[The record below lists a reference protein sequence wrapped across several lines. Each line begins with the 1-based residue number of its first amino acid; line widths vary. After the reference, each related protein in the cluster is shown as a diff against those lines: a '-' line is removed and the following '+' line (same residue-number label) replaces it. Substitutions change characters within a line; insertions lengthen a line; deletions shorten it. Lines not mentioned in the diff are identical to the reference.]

1 MSQDTTQISRQ
12 LRILRVS
19 VRSCRAYK
27 RLGWMPWLGPANE
40 YILRSRAQVCWN
52 VRLIYDKALQAKRPT
67 RGVNSVLS
75 VTASPYV
82 GELDVKWTASDHFVQ
97 LTKKS
102 LPVLL
107 MGPFLSGQPAAK
119 AS

>member
-1 MSQDTTQISRQ
+1 M
-12 LRILRVS
+12 
-19 VRSCRAYK
+19 
-27 RLGWMPWLGPANE
+27 
-40 YILRSRAQVCWN
+40 
-52 VRLIYDKALQAKRPT
+52 RLIYDKALQAKRPT

-82 GELDVKWTASDHFVQ
+82 GELDVKLTASDHFVQ

-107 MGPFLSGQPAAK
+107 MGPFLSGQPVAK